1 MSILTAI
8 VLGLIQGLS
17 EFIPISS
24 TAHLTLAGRAFGL
37 INPASPEEWTA
48 FIAVI
53 QLGTL
58 VAVLLYFRRD
68 LVSITRAFVGEN
80 LKRVPVASQSVE
92 SRTGWYIIAGTLPIV
107 VIGLALKGWIEGM
120 FTKNLVVI
128 GSSLVGLALIL
139 WLAERA
145 AKFTRSIEGVRLKDA
160 IIIGLAQALAIV
172 PGVSRSGST
181 ITAGLFRGF
190 TREAAA
196 RFSFLLSIPAVGASG
211 ILELVHALKQHMSF
225 GVAPLVVATVV
236 SAISG
241 YAAIAFLLRYLRTHS
256 TGLFISYRIILGGG
270 ILLAIALGRLAP

>member
-24 TAHLTLAGRAFGL
+24 TAHLTLAGRAYGL

-58 VAVLLYFRRD
+58 IAVLLYFRRD

-80 LKRVPVASQSVE
+80 LKRVPVASQSVD
-92 SRTGWYIIAGTLPIV
+92 SRTGWYIIAGTLPIS
-107 VIGLALKGWIEGM
+107 VIGLALKDWIEGM
-120 FTKNLVVI
+120 FTKNLAVI

-160 IIIGLAQALAIV
+160 LIIGLAQALALI

-211 ILELVHALKQHMSF
+211 ILELVHALKHHMSF

-236 SAISG
+236 AGISG
-241 YAAIAFLLRYLRTHS
+241 YASIAFLLRYLRTHS